1 MFSEVFV
8 KCSYASFKFELRKTK
23 CLRLKVACSNKQM
36 HVLYYE
42 FIFRYR
48 SGTVQFLLLLPM
60 YLKQRYS
67 IISDE
72 VVNTGCSY

>member
-1 MFSEVFV
+1 MLVTNS
-8 KCSYASFKFELRKTK
+8 CLFEQAN
-23 CLRLKVACSNKQM
+23 ACVIL
-36 HVLYYE
+36 HV
-42 FIFRYR
+42 IFRYR

-60 YLKQRYS
+60 YIKQRYS